1 MLMMVMISDDTTFKT
16 NYKRERVKVSSFF
29 AEMLYQELRLN
40 MHQSCAHFAVF
51 EESETT
57 AF

>member
-1 MLMMVMISDDTTFKT
+1 MLMIVMISDDTFKT

>member
-1 MLMMVMISDDTTFKT
+1 MIVMISDDTFKT
-16 NYKRERVKVSSFF
+16 NYKRERVKGSSFF